1 LTRHFLHIALLLFTV
16 IIIGCESQSPITQN
30 DLQFT
35 PFKRLPD
42 TTQDY
47 LYPIHPNPF
56 NRVTGDTAL
65 FMRFCLH
72 DSGSAIVLV
81 QNAIGDAISEYND
94 SGLSAGVY
102 VAHWQPLAQ
111 DGTRLR
117 SGLYFIT
124 LHTKNYINS
133 RLVNIQENE

>member
-1 LTRHFLHIALLLFTV
+1 MRHTFHIALLAFAAV
-16 IIIGCESQSPITQN
+16 IIGCESQSPFSQN
-30 DLQFT
+30 DLTFT
-35 PFKRLPD
+35 HFKGVPD
-42 TTQDY
+42 TSSDY
-47 LYPIHPNPF
+47 LYPVYPNPF

-65 FMRFCLH
+65 FIRFSLH

-81 QNAIGDAISEYND
+81 QNVIGDAISEYND
-94 SGLSAGVY
+94 SASAPGIY
-102 VAHWQPLAQ
+102 TAHWDPRAQ
-111 DGTRLR
+111 DGTRLK

>member
-1 LTRHFLHIALLLFTV
+1 MRYALQLALVVFAV
-16 IIIGCESQSPITQN
+16 VIIGCESQSPISQN
-30 DLQFT
+30 DLIFQR
-35 PFKRLPD
+35 FKGPD
-42 TTQDY
+42 TSADY
-47 LYPIHPNPF
+47 LYPVYPNPF

-65 FMRFCLH
+65 FIRFSLH

-81 QNAIGDAISEYND
+81 QNVIGDAISEYSD
-94 SGLSAGVY
+94 STLGAGVY
-102 VAHWQPLAQ
+102 TAHWNPLST
-111 DGTRLR
+111 DGTRLK